1 MKAVGHGAP
10 QGHLA
15 VAKNLIGANWQA
27 AVSGAT
33 LPMVEPSTGAIFAEI
48 AASGARDID
57 LAVKAA
63 RQAFDAGAWGK
74 LAAFERGRLLMRL
87 GEAILGHAD
96 ELAGLEA
103 RDCGKPMKQAR
114 ADVTATARYFEFYG
128 GAADK
133 LHGDTIPYLAGM
145 TVIGLREPLGV
156 TAHIVPWN
164 YPMQIFARSVGA
176 SLAAGNACVV
186 KPAEDACLSLIRI
199 AELALDV
206 GFPPGALNL
215 VTGTGEAAGA
225 ALVAHPAIDFI
236 SFTGSPEVG
245 TLVQKAAADNHV
257 GVTLE
262 LGGKSPQIV
271 FADADLDAVLPFAIN
286 AIVQNAGQTCS
297 ACSRLLVERS
307 IYDRFM
313 ERLAAAF
320 SALRVGAHDADLDC
334 GPLISARQKARV
346 EGFLG
351 EADVAKL
358 PILARGTIVEGTADT
373 GFFVAP
379 TLIGN
384 VPPGMRLA
392 REEIFGPVLSAIPF
406 GDEAEAITL
415 ANATEFGLVA
425 ALWTRDGGRQMRMAR
440 ALRCGQVFVNGF
452 GAGGGIE
459 LPFGG
464 VKKSGHGRE
473 KGFEA
478 LYEFTAMKTIVLK
491 HG

>member
-1 MKAVGHGAP
+1 MNALDRSAP
-10 QGHLA
+10 ARLETYQ
-15 VAKNLIGANWQA
+15 NLIGETWQPA
-27 AVSGAT
+27 LSGKTHA
-33 LPMVEPSTGAIFAEI
+33 MVEPSTGAVFARI
-48 AASGARDID
+48 AASGKADID

-63 RQAFDAGAWGK
+63 RKAFDEGAWGR
-74 LAAFERGRLLMRL
+74 LAAFERGRLLMKL
-87 GEAILGHAD
+87 AQAVLDNGE
-96 ELAGLEA
+96 ELANLEA

-133 LHGDTIPYLAGM
+133 LHGETIPYLTGM

-164 YPMQIFARSVGA
+164 YPMQIFGRSVGG

-186 KPAEDACLSLIRI
+186 KPAEDACLSLVRI
-199 AELALDV
+199 CQLALDV

-215 VTGTGEAAGA
+215 VTGTGEEAGA
-225 ALVAHPAIDFI
+225 ALTAHPQIDFI

-245 TLVQKAAADNHV
+245 AMVQKAAADNHV

-271 FADADLDAVLPFAIN
+271 FADADLDQVLPFAVN

-297 ACSRLLVERS
+297 ACSRLLVEKP
-307 IYDRFM
+307 IYEKFM
-313 ERLAAAF
+313 DQLAAKF
-320 SALRVGAHDADLDC
+320 SALRVGTHDADLDC
-334 GPLISARQKARV
+334 GPLISARQKGRV
-346 EGFLG
+346 ETFLG
-351 EADVAKL
+351 EADAAKL
-358 PILARGTIVEGTADT
+358 PILARGTVVEGTPDT
-373 GFFVAP
+373 GFFVPP

-384 VPPGMRLA
+384 VPPEMRLA

-406 GDEAEAITL
+406 SEESEALRL
-415 ANATEFGLVA
+415 ANSTDYGLVA
-425 ALWTRDGGRQMRMAR
+425 ALWTRDGGRQLRMAR
-440 ALRCGQVFVNGF
+440 GLRCGQVFVNGF

-478 LYEFTAMKTIVLK
+478 LYEFTQLKTIVLK

>member
-1 MKAVGHGAP
+1 MNAISRGTHIHVTR
-10 QGHLA
+10 
-15 VAKNLIGANWQA
+15 NLIGSKWQSA
-27 AVSGAT
+27 ISGRT
-33 LPMVEPSTGAIFAEI
+33 LPMVEPSTGAIFAQI
-48 AASGARDID
+48 AASDAADID
-57 LAVKAA
+57 LAVRAA
-63 RQAFDAGAWGK
+63 RQAFDEGAWGK

-87 GEAILGHAD
+87 SAAVLDNAD
-96 ELAGLEA
+96 ELAGIEA

-114 ADVTATARYFEFYG
+114 ADVIATARYFEFYG

-156 TAHIVPWN
+156 TAHIIPWN
-164 YPMQIFARSVGA
+164 YPMQIFGRSVGA

-199 AELALDV
+199 AELALAV

-215 VTGTGEAAGA
+215 VTGTGEAAGG
-225 ALVAHPAIDFI
+225 ALTAHPQIDFI

-245 TLVQKAAADNHV
+245 TLVQKAAAENHV

-271 FADADLDAVLPFAIN
+271 FADADLDSVLPFAIN

-307 IYDRFM
+307 IYDAFM

-320 SALRVGAHDADLDC
+320 SALRVGAHEADLDC
-334 GPLISARQKARV
+334 GPLISAKQKARV
-346 EGFLG
+346 ETFLG
-351 EADVAKL
+351 EADAAGL

-373 GFFVAP
+373 GFFVPP

-384 VPPGMRLA
+384 VPPEMRLA

-406 GDEAEAITL
+406 SDEAEAVRL
-415 ANATEFGLVA
+415 ANSTDFGLVA
-425 ALWTRDGGRQMRMAR
+425 ALWTRDGARQMRLAR

-478 LYEFTAMKTIVLK
+478 LYEFTAMKTIVFK

>member
-1 MKAVGHGAP
+1 MNAIDRARHVRIG
-10 QGHLA
+10 
-15 VAKNLIGANWQA
+15 VSKNLIGDHWRSAI
-27 AVSGAT
+27 SGKT

-48 AASGARDID
+48 AASDAADID

-63 RQAFDAGAWGK
+63 RHAFDEGAWGK
-74 LAAFERGRLLMRL
+74 LAAFERGRLLMKL
-87 GEAILGHAD
+87 SAAVLANAD
-96 ELAGLEA
+96 ELALLEA

-133 LHGDTIPYLAGM
+133 LHGETIPYLAGM
-145 TVIGLREPLGV
+145 TVIGLREALGV

-186 KPAEDACLSLIRI
+186 KPAEDACLSLVRI
-199 AELALDV
+199 AELALEV

-225 ALVAHPAIDFI
+225 ALTAHPAIDFI

-245 TLVQKAAADNHV
+245 TLVQKAAAENHV

-271 FADADLDAVLPFAIN
+271 FADADLDQVLPFAIN

-297 ACSRLLVERS
+297 ACSRLLVERP
-307 IYDRFM
+307 IYDAFM
-313 ERLAAAF
+313 DRLAAAF
-320 SALRVGAHDADLDC
+320 SALRVGGHEADLDC
-334 GPLISARQKARV
+334 GPLISAKQKSRV
-346 EGFLG
+346 QTFLG
-351 EADVAKL
+351 EADAAKL
-358 PILARGTIVEGTADT
+358 PVLARGTIVEGTPET
-373 GFFVAP
+373 GFFVPP

-384 VPPGMRLA
+384 VPPEMRLA

-406 GDEAEAITL
+406 ADEAEAIRL
-415 ANATEFGLVA
+415 ANSTDYGLVA
-425 ALWTRDGGRQMRMAR
+425 ALWTRDGGRQMRAAR

-478 LYEFTAMKTIVLK
+478 LYEFTAMKTVVLK

>member
-1 MKAVGHGAP
+1 MNAIDRGAGARLL
-10 QGHLA
+10 QNR
-15 VAKNLIGANWQA
+15 NLIGAEWRPA
-27 AVSGAT
+27 LSGHT

-48 AASGARDID
+48 AASDAADID

-63 RQAFDAGAWGK
+63 REAFDTGPWGSMP
-74 LAAFERGRLLMRL
+74 AFERGRLLMRL
-87 GEAILGHAD
+87 AEAILAHGE
-96 ELAGLEA
+96 ELAVLEA

-114 ADVTATARYFEFYG
+114 ADVAATARYFEFYG

-133 LHGDTIPYLAGM
+133 LHGETIPYLEGM

-164 YPMQIFARSVGA
+164 YPMQIFGRSVGA
-176 SLAAGNACVV
+176 SLAAGNATVT
-186 KPAEDACLSLIRI
+186 KPAEDACLSLLRI
-199 AELALDV
+199 GELALEI
-206 GFPPGALNL
+206 GFPPGVLNI
-215 VTGTGEAAGA
+215 VTGTGEAAGG
-225 ALVAHPAIDFI
+225 ALTAHPMIDFI

-245 TLVQKAAADNHV
+245 TLVQKAAAENHV

-271 FADADLDAVLPFAIN
+271 FADADLDAVLPFAVN

-307 IYDRFM
+307 IYGPFM
-313 ERLAAAF
+313 DRLAAAF
-320 SALRVGAHDADLDC
+320 SALRVGTHEADLDC
-334 GPLISARQKARV
+334 GPLISARQKGRV
-346 EGFLG
+346 QRFLD
-351 EADVAKL
+351 EADAAKL
-358 PILARGTIVEGTADT
+358 PVLARGTIAAGTPEA
-373 GFFVAP
+373 GFFVPP
-379 TLIGN
+379 TLIGD
-384 VPPGMRLA
+384 VPPEMRLA

-406 GDEAEAITL
+406 TDEAEALRL
-415 ANATEFGLVA
+415 ANSTDYGLVA
-425 ALWTRDGGRQMRMAR
+425 ALWTRDGGRQLRLAR
-440 ALRCGQVFVNGF
+440 GLRCGQVFVNGF

>member
-1 MKAVGHGAP
+1 MNAIDRGAGAIRMKTY
-10 QGHLA
+10 Q
-15 VAKNLIGANWQA
+15 NLIGVAWQG
-27 AVSGAT
+27 AVSGKT
-33 LPMVEPSTGAIFAEI
+33 MPMVEPSTGAIFSEI
-48 AASGARDID
+48 AASGAADIA

-63 RQAFDAGAWGK
+63 RQAFDEGAWGR
-74 LAAFERGRLLMRL
+74 LAAFERGRLLMKL
-87 GEAILGHAD
+87 SQAVLDNAE
-96 ELAGLEA
+96 ELANLEA

-114 ADVTATARYFEFYG
+114 ADVVATARYFEFYG

-133 LHGDTIPYLAGM
+133 LHGETIPYLAGM

-156 TAHIVPWN
+156 TAHIIPWN
-164 YPMQIFARSVGA
+164 YPMQIFGRSVGC

-186 KPAEDACLSLIRI
+186 KPAEDACISLIRI
-199 AELALDV
+199 AELALAV

-215 VTGTGEAAGA
+215 VTGTGEEAGG
-225 ALVAHPAIDFI
+225 ALTAHPDVDFI

-245 TLVQKAAADNHV
+245 TLVQKAAAENHI

-271 FADADLDAVLPFAIN
+271 FADADLDQVLPFAIN

-297 ACSRLLVERS
+297 ACSRLLVERP

-313 ERLAAAF
+313 DRLAAAF
-320 SALRVGAHDADLDC
+320 SALRVGTHEADLDC
-334 GPLISARQKARV
+334 GPLISAKQKGRV
-346 EGFLG
+346 ETFLG
-351 EADVAKL
+351 EADAAKL
-358 PILARGTIVEGTADT
+358 PVLARGSVIAGTPDT
-373 GFFVAP
+373 GFFVPP

-384 VPPGMRLA
+384 VPPEMRLA

-406 GDEAEAITL
+406 SDEAEAVKL
-415 ANATEFGLVA
+415 ANSTDFGLVA
-425 ALWTRDGGRQMRMAR
+425 ALWTRDGGRQMRLAR

-478 LYEFTAMKTIVLK
+478 LYEFTALKTIVLK